1 MKHSEGRIFTTHTGS
16 LPRPD
21 GLVELLGAVSRGESV
36 DQAALERLGKESTLE
51 VIRRQAEA
59 GVDVINSGE
68 QSRTSF
74 STYVTQRMTGFGGSG
89 TRTSSGTSPG
99 PELCN

>member
-36 DQAALERLGKESTLE
+36 DQAALERLGKELTLE
-51 VIRRQAEA
+51 VIRRQAA
-59 GVDVINSGE
+59 
-68 QSRTSF
+68 SR
-74 STYVTQRMTGFGGSG
+74 VG
-89 TRTSSGTSPG
+89 
-99 PELCN
+99 CD